1 MSPKEAGKIWD
12 KLHSK
17 AEPEVDEE
25 RILEITNDVS
35 EGDTSHLK
43 KSELIEAVRYWSLK
57 SAANAGD
64 AQSIKTQLA
73 LFVTKLL
80 TS

>member
-25 RILEITNDVS
+25 RILQITNDVS
-35 EGDTSHLK
+35 EGDTNHLR

-57 SAANAGD
+57 CSEDAAKSE
-64 AQSIKTQLA
+64 QVKTQLA